1 MIFNLIYSIIYMV
14 NYMNVKIK
22 KLIIT
27 EIIISLVILTLYII
41 CNSKLLNFVP
51 NCIINEKFNI
61 LCPSCGATRCIIN
74 IFKFNL
80 ITAFL
85 YNPLIIIL
93 IIYFSILN
101 FIYIYNTLSDKKI
114 LKFLYS
120 KKIYII
126 LIIIIIFFTIFRN
139 IL

>member
-1 MIFNLIYSIIYMV
+1 
-14 NYMNVKIK
+14 MNTKIK

-27 EIIISLVILTLYII
+27 ETIISLVVLILYII
-41 CNSKLLNFVP
+41 CNSRLINIVP
-51 NCIINEKFNI
+51 NCTINKKFNI

-74 IFKFNL
+74 IFNFKI

-85 YNPLIIIL
+85 YNPLIFIL
-93 IIYFSILN
+93 IIYFVILN
-101 FIYIYNTLSDKKI
+101 FVYIYNTITNNQI

-120 KKIYII
+120 KNVY
-126 LIIIIIFFTIFRN
+126 IIIITIIILFTIFRN